1 MGVENSG
8 YIFIAVVMFA
18 LCSASQMF
26 GGYFSKLTGF
36 APAAARTTIQTAVD
50 GLSGL
55 LCCAGLTIF
64 VLAFLSRPGR

>member
-1 MGVENSG
+1 MVQNSG
-8 YIFIAVVMFA
+8 YIFIAVIMFA

-26 GGYFSKLTGF
+26 GGYFSKMTGLV
-36 APAAARTTIQTAVD
+36 PAAARTPIQSAVD

-64 VLAFLSRPGR
+64 LLAFLSRPGR